1 MSLLDVVSRF
11 GLAECSP
18 MSFYGDIF
26 RLGSGSIQKCGE
38 PSTDMLKTNPIVYMK
53 NDGSAHGHYRILFED
68 DFEKYLG
75 KAQQYDFA
83 ITNGL
88 TYFGRKMTLS
98 KASKMYAL
106 FVDLDGQDDRT
117 LNSLL
122 YVSRNDKKWNLY
134 PQPNYIVLSGHNV
147 HLVYVFE
154 KPISL
159 YPNIKLQLKDFKYG
173 LISKLW
179 NPQLSTI
186 KTPQYQGINQGIRI
200 VGGKTKIAGVKVR
213 VFATGQPKWTIEGLN
228 SFIPEQYRIDLG
240 QRYRPTQMSF
250 DEAKSKYPEWVAA
263 LQDEKPHGYWCVN
276 RNLYEWSKRKI
287 YEHAQYHHRYFCLML
302 LAICG
307 VKCSFYS
314 EKKNPN
320 PVTFEEVKKDAE
332 EMREFLDYCNLEHPM
347 TDADISSALE
357 CFDISYVL
365 MPRETLERLTAIPMP
380 PQKRNGRTQAEHL
393 ARIRALR
400 DIDYPNGE
408 WRNMNGAPTKEKL
421 VHDFF
426 RENPNTSNREAAKQ
440 LGISRQTVIKWRKT
454 MQE

>member
-1 MSLLDVVSRF
+1 MSLYDVVAEF

-26 RLGSGSIQKCGE
+26 RLGSGSIQRCGE
-38 PSTDMLKTNPIVYMK
+38 PSNEMLKTNPLVYMK
-53 NDGSAHGHYRILFED
+53 NDEDVHGCYRILFED
-68 DFEKYLG
+68 DFERYLS
-75 KAQQYDFA
+75 KAQRYDFA

-88 TYFGRKMTLS
+88 TYFGRKMTLN

-106 FVDLDGQDDRT
+106 FIDLDGQEDRT
-117 LNSLL
+117 LKSLL
-122 YVSRNDKKWNLY
+122 YVASNDTKFNLY
-134 PQPNYIVLSGHNV
+134 PMPNYVVLSGHNV

-154 KPISL
+154 EPISL
-159 YPNIKLQLKDFKYG
+159 YPNIKLQLKNFKYG

-186 KTPQYQGINQGIRI
+186 KTPQYQGINQGFRVI
-200 VGGKTKIAGVKVR
+200 GGKTKIEGVKVR
-213 VFATGQPKWTIEGLN
+213 AFGTGQPKWTLEGLN
-228 SFIPEQYRIDLG
+228 RYIPEQFRIDTQQLFK
-240 QRYRPTQMSF
+240 PSQMSF
-250 DEAKSKYPEWVAA
+250 SEAAEKYPEWVAA
-263 LQDEKPHGYWCVN
+263 LQDEKPRNYWAVS

-320 PVTFEEVKKDAE
+320 PVTFEEVQKDAE
-332 EMREFLDYCNLEHPM
+332 EMREFLDLCNLEHPM
-347 TDADISSALE
+347 SDADISSALE
-357 CFDISYVL
+357 CFDTCYVL

-421 VHDFF
+421 VHDYFKKH
-426 RENPNTSNREAAKQ
+426 PNDSNRKAAIA
-440 LGISRQTVIKWRKT
+440 LNISRVTVGKWRKT
-454 MQE
+454 M